1 MTLFSPV
8 QKWFEKC
15 VSWIDESAWE
25 VGVDR
30 YLVAAIAWKETDY
43 NPTATRYEPEFKKRY
58 IDKIS
63 NNDLYKLCPGLEPEN
78 ILLERTNRATS
89 WGLMQIM
96 GQTARELGLT
106 QPDMSFWLQGYMG
119 VYYGVKYL
127 DKKLQKYE
135 LPDAISAYNAGTP
148 TERNRLD
155 YVEPVLLRLKILRN
169 ESLVQEIF
177 KEITP

>member
-1 MTLFSPV
+1 MIHFFPV
-8 QKWFEKC
+8 QERFEKC
-15 VSWIDESAWE
+15 VSWINEAAWE
-25 VGVDR
+25 FGVDR

-43 NPTATRYEPEFKKRY
+43 SPTATRYEPEFKKRY

-63 NNDLYKLCPGLEPEN
+63 DSTLYKLCPGLAPEN

-106 QPDMSFWLQGYMG
+106 QSDMSFWLQGYMG

-127 DKKLQKYE
+127 DRKLGKHE
-135 LPDAISAYNAGTP
+135 LPEAISAYNAGSP
-148 TERNRLD
+148 TQHNYCNYVKPVLQRLD
-155 YVEPVLLRLKILRN
+155 ILRN
-169 ESLVQEIF
+169 EPFVREQF
-177 KEITP
+177 KEVVS